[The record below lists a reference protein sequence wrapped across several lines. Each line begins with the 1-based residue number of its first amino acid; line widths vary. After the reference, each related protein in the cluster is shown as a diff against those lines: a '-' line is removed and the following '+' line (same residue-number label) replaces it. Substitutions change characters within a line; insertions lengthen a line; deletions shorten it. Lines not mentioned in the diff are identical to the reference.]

1 MSEKPREYNYY
12 FNPRHPLKP
21 LVSVMVANVDSI
33 PPARATRVKPDER
46 PGFCPCW
53 DSEGGN
59 GAGAWFY
66 VEDHRGEKGFVNKAP
81 FTIEDLGAY
90 PEGWLKELPA
100 PTEAEIK
107 AQEKAQKKG
116 ELLFELS
123 EIDRKAAR
131 PMRAILAAGDK
142 ASGDDYQRLDD
153 LESQAEEIRDKLA
166 DLEVD

>member
-1 MSEKPREYNYY
+1 MTDKPREYNYY
-12 FNPRHPLKP
+12 FNPKHPLKP
-21 LVSVMVANVDSI
+21 LVSVMVANIDSI
-33 PPARATRVKPDER
+33 PGPRATRVKPEDR
-46 PGFCPCW
+46 PGMCPCW
-53 DSEGGN
+53 DPA
-59 GAGAWFY
+59 AGVWFY

-131 PMRAILAAGDK
+131 PMRAILSAGDK
-142 ASGDDYQRLDD
+142 ASGDDFQRLDD
-153 LESQAEEIRDKLA
+153 LEAQAEEIRGKLA